1 MFGQKR
7 IVAFYNINFASL
19 LNLSLELINEIA
31 HKIMQLKYNKNIFS
45 FGYTITFCRTEND
58 CRGLNRFFFF
68 FGAVEYNVGHKGRES

>member
-1 MFGQKR
+1 VFGQKR

-45 FGYTITFCRTEND
+45 FGYTITFCRKRLQRIEP
-58 CRGLNRFFFF
+58 LFFF